1 MYVYHRGYIDARIL
15 TCTKVIQYMRIFR
28 INDGFIAKGENEM
41 LEFIKFYST
50 VYRFITL
57 CQFISVMK

>member
-1 MYVYHRGYIDARIL
+1 MYVYHRGYIRAEIL

-28 INDGFIAKGENEM
+28 INDGFIAKRENET

-50 VYRFITL
+50 VYCLISS